1 MAVQFPNGTCDWTNL
16 FGHTQ
21 YDGQCSFFG
30 GTPALPQ
37 GLGWFVVAGLGTVF
51 SLFTSFMVW
60 LDERY
65 NGVVGGS
72 ENFSTAGRSINV
84 GLTACDIVSKWT
96 WAATL
101 LQSSNVAYKFGVSGP
116 FWYAAGATIQ
126 VLLFAVLA
134 VEVKRKAPTCHTVLE
149 IIKCRWGRVAH
160 LVFLFF
166 CLATNIIVTAMLIL
180 GGSAVINALTG
191 VNTYA
196 SAFLIPVGVA
206 FYTAHGGLKATF
218 LASWSHVGI
227 IYIALCIFMFM
238 IYGTSPDL
246 GSPEVVYNNLR
257 AQESKNPVKDNMGGS
272 YVTMFSQ
279 SGLIFGI
286 INIIGN
292 FGTVFVD
299 QAYWQSAIAARPT
312 ATYKGYLLG
321 GLCWF
326 AIPFTLATSLGLAAR
341 ALDLPITIDESD
353 EGLTPPAV
361 AVHLMGKGGA
371 FLLVLQLFMAVT
383 SSGSAEQIAFSSL
396 FSYDVYREYF
406 NPKATGKQM
415 VLVSRIMVCVYSVL
429 SGVFAVILL
438 NFKLSLGWVYLF
450 MGVVIG
456 SAVFPIACSITWKKV
471 SAKAAVISAVV
482 SMPCAIITWLV
493 TAATLNEGVVDKKT
507 TGQDYP
513 MLAGNLVALFLSA
526 ILCTVLSYVWPQDF
540 DWSEL
545 QKIPTIEN
553 DKGAHIDPDEQAM
566 LDSVLTYTYK
576 TGGTLTFILLVAWPL
591 LALPAKIFPL
601 GYFTMWIV
609 IAIIWGLLAMLIC
622 FIVPIWEAKSDLAN
636 VIVSFLLCKP
646 AVGPKLDT
654 TSDNSAHDP
663 SVAMKVEMVLPT
675 AEAK

>member
-30 GTPALPQ
+30 GTPALPE
-37 GLGWFVVAGLGTVF
+37 GLGWFIVAGLGAVF
-51 SLFTSFMVW
+51 SLITSFMVW
-60 LDERY
+60 LDDRY
-65 NGVVGGS
+65 NGVVENS
-72 ENFSTAGRSINV
+72 ESFSTAGRSINV

-116 FWYAAGATIQ
+116 FWYAAGATVQ
-126 VLLFAVLA
+126 VLLFAILA

-149 IIKCRWGRVAH
+149 IIKCRWGRTAH
-160 LVFLFF
+160 AVFLFF
-166 CLATNIIVTAMLIL
+166 CLATNIIVTSMLIL
-180 GGSAVINALTG
+180 GGAAVINALTG
-191 VNTYA
+191 VDTYA
-196 SAFLIPVGVA
+196 AAFLIPVGVA
-206 FYTAHGGLKATF
+206 FYTAHGGLRATF
-218 LASWSHVGI
+218 LASWSHVAI
-227 IYIALCIFMFM
+227 IYIALCIFMFT

-246 GSPEVVYNNLR
+246 GSPEVVYHNLR
-257 AQESKNPVKDNMGGS
+257 AQEQKNPVKDNMGGS
-272 YVTMFSQ
+272 LVTMYSK

-326 AIPFTLATSLGLAAR
+326 AIPFTLATSLGLAGR

-361 AVHLMGKGGA
+361 SVHLMGQGGA
-371 FLLVLQLFMAVT
+371 FLMVLQLFMAVT
-383 SSGSAEQIAFSSL
+383 AAGSAEQMAVASL

-406 NPKATGKQM
+406 NPNATGKQI
-415 VLVSRIMVCVYSVL
+415 VLTSRIMVGVYSVL

-450 MGVVIG
+450 MGIIIG
-456 SAVFPIACSITWKKV
+456 GAVFPIACSITWKKT
-471 SAKAAVISAVV
+471 SARAAIIAPLV
-482 SMPCAIITWLV
+482 SMPCAVITWIV
-493 TAATLNEGVVDKKT
+493 TAHQLNDGVVDKKT

-513 MLAGNLVALFLSA
+513 MLAGNLVSLFLSA
-526 ILCTVLSYVWPQDF
+526 IICTVLTYIWPQDF

-545 QKIPTIEN
+545 QNIPTLEA
-553 DKGAHIDPDEQAM
+553 DKHSHLDADEVAM
-566 LDSVLTYTYK
+566 LDTVLSWTYK
-576 TGGTLTFILLVAWPL
+576 SGGALSAVLLVAWPL
-591 LALPAKIFPL
+591 LALPAKIFPQP
-601 GYFTMWIV
+601 YFTMWIV
-609 IAIIWGLLAMLIC
+609 IAIIWGLIASFIC
-622 FIVPIWEAKSDLAN
+622 IVLPIWEAKAGISN
-636 VIVSFLLCKP
+636 VIISFITCKP
-646 AVGPKLDT
+646 AVPPLDST
-654 TSDNSAHDP
+654 PDGSVADP
-663 SVAMKVEMVLPT
+663 SVAMKVEMALPKG
-675 AEAK
+675 EDK